1 MQTSKAQNTPS
12 MSELFYDL
20 TNLMKPQ
27 VESYQKDLQA
37 AQAITPI
44 DPSILQQAVATGG
57 PLSTAQDFASSSA
70 WAMTPEMFKQ
80 TMERRPDLGR
90 QISEAT
96 TLSDAIFGRTASR
109 KAAEGLA
116 AAKFG
121 AAKEST
127 STAARMREGV
137 LDRTLRAEE
146 GVADRALRAS
156 ESAADRALRESQFSR
171 NLAQRQREWADKM
184 TEIKAYQ
191 AASGISGPQA
201 LQTPI
206 ADHGTFAKTQQWL
219 AKNPLESMKD
229 SVGKRAWINTFMDSV
244 AMNPAYMYGTKG
256 SFLLPEPLM
265 YNKTKVK
272 RVIARPHEAGML
284 FYAVDA
290 QGKPLIQEPVHFTPR
305 QVPKQSGVAGRTT
318 NFYNRFNPTEE

>member
-12 MSELFYDL
+12 MAELFSDL
-20 TNLMKPQ
+20 TNLMRPQ

-80 TMERRPDLGR
+80 TMGSRPDLGR

-121 AAKEST
+121 AAKEAT

-146 GVADRALRAS
+146 G
-156 ESAADRALRESQFSR
+156 AADRALRESQFSQELSFRKEDAQARR
-171 NLAQRQREWADKM
+171 NLERERIDLERKRLMALTAPGSGIDTSKLPLVDREGAVKFDTAARNYLDKSGNIMTGQATNYWNNRLAATALSTNLQSGSMQNIKDYMLSNGQVIDRAVFVRTPYGGEWYGVLGKTKDGKTQITQNPLTVVEHPALRQRSGRSGGQ
-184 TEIKAYQ
+184 IQ
-191 AASGISGPQA
+191 AP
-201 LQTPI
+201 
-206 ADHGTFAKTQQWL
+206 
-219 AKNPLESMKD
+219 
-229 SVGKRAWINTFMDSV
+229 V
-244 AMNPAYMYGTKG
+244 YG
-256 SFLLPEPLM
+256 E
-265 YNKTKVK
+265 
-272 RVIARPHEAGML
+272 
-284 FYAVDA
+284 
-290 QGKPLIQEPVHFTPR
+290 
-305 QVPKQSGVAGRTT
+305 
-318 NFYNRFNPTEE
+318 